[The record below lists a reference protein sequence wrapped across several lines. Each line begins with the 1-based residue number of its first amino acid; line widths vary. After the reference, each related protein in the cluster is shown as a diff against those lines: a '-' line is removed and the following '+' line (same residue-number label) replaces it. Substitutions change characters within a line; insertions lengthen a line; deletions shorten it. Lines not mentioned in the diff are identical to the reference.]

1 MLNCSSCMEDQQ
13 QECLVESKAEKN
25 WFKCNDTKWCI
36 DNNDEDGGDK
46 LQCNQ
51 EADCADKSD
60 EQNCGKRILIFV
72 LSSFKLFVV
81 YDDCFYTMY
90 IN

>member
-1 MLNCSSCMEDQQ
+1 MQNVKCWSGWKHLH
-13 QECLVESKAEKN
+13 LKLKN

-72 LSSFKLFVV
+72 LSSFKFI
-81 YDDCFYTMY
+81 CY
-90 IN
+90 IR